1 MLREV
6 ITLIEASPDHS
17 KAQALVDYIYKGDFT
32 HNPLMPQDVLM
43 GQKDA
48 AATVELRV
56 FDNMLHIAGIQTLDP
71 GYGGNAAMFQ
81 LCDLA
86 DRFGA
91 HLHLAPVPYGINP
104 AYIEKRK
111 VPDRSV
117 QALWFQTI
125 WQRRDDQGAK
135 AIKST
140 R

>member
-1 MLREV
+1 MLRENV
-6 ITLIEASPDHS
+6 TLIEASS
-17 KAQALVDYIYKGDFT
+17 KAQALFDYIYKGDFT

-48 AATVELRV
+48 VATVELRV

-81 LCDLA
+81 LCNLA

-104 AYIEKRK
+104 AYIKKKKTLIAWYKRFGFK
-111 VPDRSV
+111 PYGGGEMIREP
-117 QALWFQTI
+117 
-125 WQRRDDQGAK
+125 RR
-135 AIKST
+135 
-140 R
+140 